1 MLNLDYKDVAEKYGG
16 NKQKIAEAAAIGA
29 LGPEGPLLALA
40 AGQYIDRM
48 RAAQMQE
55 QVPQQTVAQQVF
67 NPQPQMPLQGAPQG
81 APTMSPQGLG
91 AIAPQGEAPMPEAP
105 MPQMPMEAPVEEA
118 PMGMA
123 MGGVAGLPVP
133 DDMFDEPTNGG
144 FDDGYAGGGLVAF
157 AGGGELDEAAL
168 RRALRAQESS
178 GDYGVL
184 NTQGSGAMGAYQ
196 FMPSTARALAKRLG
210 LPYRPELM
218 QGAGGRSKEGIA
230 YQERLMDEQ
239 MKDIV
244 RFSGGD
250 PKLAA
255 AYHFAGPNR
264 KGWGKDTAKYQSD
277 ILRRLGSKGDEST
290 ALVER
295 DMEAPEGRFNSFMD
309 QIGVA
314 NRIYG
319 ELPED
324 KGTKEAIAYFEKQRD
339 PKEMEKERK
348 NDMWASLAQIGASMM
363 GTDSPNFLQAVGQ
376 AIGGALP
383 GAEASRKERKAMERE
398 AVKALSE
405 LYGMERKEAKEKVA
419 LARDLYGIEMGA
431 EKEQADRAF
440 RAEQAEKA
448 LEASRADATT
458 AFERQKELIGMKDK
472 GIDALVTANYNKL
485 KAEAEKGVWKTPMGN
500 KPSEAVIQWWAQQHA
515 IDQWARRSGGGQG
528 QTNLFDATG
537 VGGQA
542 GASQQQVVD
551 TNYGSM

>member
-16 NKQKIAEAAAIGA
+16 NKQKIAEAAALGA

-48 RAAQMQE
+48 RAAQTQE

-67 NPQPQMPLQGAPQG
+67 NPQPQMPPQGMPQG
-81 APTMSPQGLG
+81 APAMPPQGLG
-91 AIAPQGEAPMPEAP
+91 AIAPQGEAP

-133 DDMFDEPTNGG
+133 DGMFDEPTNGG
-144 FDDGYAGGGLVAF
+144 FNDGYAGGGLVAF
-157 AGGGELDEAAL
+157 SRGGELDAAAL

-196 FMPSTARALAKRLG
+196 FMPDTARALAKRIG
-210 LPYRPELM
+210 IAYRPELM

-239 MKDIV
+239 MKDIL

-264 KGWGKDTAKYQSD
+264 KGWGKDTAKYQND
-277 ILRRLGSKGDEST
+277 ILRRLGAGEM
-290 ALVER
+290 APLPER
-295 DMEAPEGRFNSFMD
+295 DMDAPQGRFSSLMD
-309 QIGVA
+309 QMNVVEQL
-314 NRIYG
+314 YG
-319 ELPED
+319 KLPED
-324 KGTKEAIAYFEKQRD
+324 KGRAEAIAYYEKQRD

-376 AIGGALP
+376 AIGAALP
-383 GAEASRKERKAMERE
+383 GAEASRKERKSAERE

-405 LYGMERKEAKEKVA
+405 LYGMDRKEAKEKVA
-419 LARDLYGIEMGA
+419 MALDLRAVELGA
-431 EKEQADRAF
+431 EEKQTDREWRTEQA
-440 RAEQAEKA
+440 A
-448 LEASRADATT
+448 LERAAAKEAATT
-458 AFERQKELIGMKDK
+458 AFERSMTLAQ
-472 GIDALVTANYNKL
+472 L
-485 KAEAEKGVWKTPMGN
+485 KEKGLDELAENLYQMGKN
-500 KPSEAVIQWWAQQHA
+500 EKIAQGLPVDEPALRALAYENALKIKAKYSAQP
-515 IDQWARRSGGGQG
+515 Q

-537 VGGQA
+537 MGGTSAPA
-542 GASQQQVVD
+542 GNAVDFSQLK
-551 TNYGSM
+551 

>member
-16 NKQKIAEAAAIGA
+16 NKQKIAEAAALGA

-67 NPQPQMPLQGAPQG
+67 NPQPQMPPQGAPQG
-81 APTMSPQGLG
+81 APAMPPQGLG
-91 AIAPQGEAPMPEAP
+91 AIAPQGEAP
-105 MPQMPMEAPVEEA
+105 MPMEAPVEEA

-133 DDMFDEPTNGG
+133 DDMFDEPSNGG
-144 FDDGYAGGGLVAF
+144 FNDGYAGGGLVAF

-440 RAEQAEKA
+440 QAEQAAIGRKA
-448 LEASRADATT
+448 AADAATI
-458 AFERQKELIGMKDK
+458 AFERSMTLAQ
-472 GIDALVTANYNKL
+472 L
-485 KAEAEKGVWKTPMGN
+485 KEKGLDELAENLYQMGKN
-500 KPSEAVIQWWAQQHA
+500 EKIAQGLPVDEPALRALAYENALKIKAKYSAQP
-515 IDQWARRSGGGQG
+515 Q
-528 QTNLFDATG
+528 QTNMFDATG
-537 VGGQA
+537 VGGTSAPA
-542 GASQQQVVD
+542 GNAVDFSQLK
-551 TNYGSM
+551 

>member
-16 NKQKIAEAAAIGA
+16 NKQKIAEAAALGA

-67 NPQPQMPLQGAPQG
+67 NPQPQMPPQG
-81 APTMSPQGLG
+81 APAMPPQGLG
-91 AIAPQGEAPMPEAP
+91 ALAPQGEAPIPEAP
-105 MPQMPMEAPVEEA
+105 MPQMPMEAPVEEV

-157 AGGGELDEAAL
+157 AGGGSSRRMTDEEYLAYIMKKESGGRDYDKRGRPLTSPRGAKYAMQVLDATARSPGYGVKPAQADTPEEYNRVGREYALAL
-168 RRALRAQESS
+168 RKLY
-178 GDYGVL
+178 GD
-184 NTQGSGAMGAYQ
+184 
-196 FMPSTARALAKRLG
+196 
-210 LPYRPELM
+210 E
-218 QGAGGRSKEGIA
+218 GG
-230 YQERLMDEQ
+230 
-239 MKDIV
+239 
-244 RFSGGD
+244 
-250 PKLAA
+250 AA
-255 AYHFAGPNR
+255 AYNMGPGAYEKYKAGKRGMPTETRNYIA
-264 KGWGKDTAKYQSD
+264 GLGAGIGAGADTT
-277 ILRRLGSKGDEST
+277 RLP
-290 ALVER
+290 ER
-295 DMEAPEGRFNSFMD
+295 DMDAPQGRFNSFMD
-309 QIGVA
+309 QIGAA

-324 KGTKEAIAYFEKQRD
+324 KGTKEAIEYYEKQRD

-348 NDMWASLAQIGASMM
+348 NDMWASLAQIGASLM

-440 RAEQAEKA
+440 RAEQAA
-448 LEASRADATT
+448 LERAAAKEAATT
-458 AFERQKELIGMKDK
+458 AFERSMTLAQ
-472 GIDALVTANYNKL
+472 L
-485 KAEAEKGVWKTPMGN
+485 KEKGVDELAEQFYQMGKN
-500 KPSEAVIQWWAQQHA
+500 EKIAQGLPVDEPA
-515 IDQWARRSGGGQG
+515 LRALAYENALKIKAKYSTTGQ
-528 QTNLFDATG
+528 QTDMFGATG
-537 VGGQA
+537 MGGTSAPA
-542 GASQQQVVD
+542 GNAVDFSQLK
-551 TNYGSM
+551 

>member
-16 NKQKIAEAAAIGA
+16 NKQKIAEAAALGA

-48 RAAQMQE
+48 RAARMQE

-81 APTMSPQGLG
+81 APAMPPQGLG
-91 AIAPQGEAPMPEAP
+91 ALAPQGEAPMPEAP
-105 MPQMPMEAPVEEA
+105 MPQMPMEAPAEEA

-157 AGGGELDEAAL
+157 AGGGSSRRMTDEEYLAYIMKKESGGRDYDKRGRPLTSPRGAKYAMQVLDATARSPGYGVKPAQADTPEEYNRVGREYALAL
-168 RRALRAQESS
+168 RKLY
-178 GDYGVL
+178 GD
-184 NTQGSGAMGAYQ
+184 
-196 FMPSTARALAKRLG
+196 
-210 LPYRPELM
+210 E
-218 QGAGGRSKEGIA
+218 GG
-230 YQERLMDEQ
+230 
-239 MKDIV
+239 
-244 RFSGGD
+244 
-250 PKLAA
+250 AA
-255 AYHFAGPNR
+255 AYNMGPGAYEKYRAGKQGMPAETR
-264 KGWGKDTAKYQSD
+264 KYIAGLGAGIGAGADTT
-277 ILRRLGSKGDEST
+277 RLP
-290 ALVER
+290 ER
-295 DMEAPEGRFNSFMD
+295 DMDAPQGRFNSFMD
-309 QIGVA
+309 QIGAA
-314 NRIYG
+314 NRVYG

-324 KGTKEAIAYFEKQRD
+324 KGSKEAIAYYEKQRS
-339 PKEMEKERK
+339 PENLEKERK
-348 NDMWASLAQIGASMM
+348 NDMWASLAQIGASLM

-376 AIGGALP
+376 AIGAALP

-440 RAEQAEKA
+440 RAEQADKA
-448 LEASRADATT
+448 LAASRADATT
-458 AFERQKELIGMKDK
+458 AFERQVQLLGMKDK
-472 GIDALVTANYNKL
+472 GFDALVTANYNKL
-485 KAEAEKGVWKTPMGN
+485 KAEADAGVWKTPMGN
-500 KPSEAVIQWWAQQHA
+500 KPSEAVIQYWAQQHA
-515 IDQWARRSGGGQG
+515 IEQWAKRSGGQA

-537 VGGQA
+537 MDGTSAPA
-542 GASQQQVVD
+542 GNAVDFSQLK
-551 TNYGSM
+551 